1 MRILNLRLNNFKSFE
16 DQYIDFEH
24 DIPDGFVHIKGRI
37 GSGKTSIGEAI
48 LFALYGTVRNK
59 TNKQLLSWGKNR
71 GFVEIEFINGAG
83 NHIHIFREMKRYQTS
98 QLLITIDGGVPGK
111 EKKLDGANKLDVQK
125 TLETEYYDIPGYIMD
140 MMCIISF
147 NNFKSL
153 STLNTKDSR
162 QLLDFL
168 LGLEQLNPGIEK
180 LKVKMGSNREKLI
193 ELNTEIRLRDARL
206 SQDEEKIKQLEQ
218 ENDNLYLELMDK
230 VYINE
235 RYKELKDV
243 LIPDIKEN
251 QMEPLKEKQGEYDA
265 LIKNYSKSLTLLKK
279 QKQCTCPTC
288 LRDFSENSQG
298 NSQENSKENILDNI
312 KNKINELSDKG
323 SVITKQLITLN
334 EQLYDYQREL
344 KADYLNIEEEIKKK
358 IKENEVIIKQL
369 QNNIAKNSISGNIPE
384 KSDENDLSMEDL
396 TLEQQ
401 ITIVEKEQILL
412 DELIKELIGPVRN
425 KVISK
430 FVPILNRHIESYS
443 AQLSLPYQ
451 PYFTGNEFE
460 CKIKNLE
467 HDDIDISS
475 LSTGQTKSVDMIVI
489 LSIITTIL
497 YHNNMNI
504 IFLDEL
510 FTNLDPEIKYKLI
523 NILKSN
529 LPGKKILAISHEN
542 FPDSILDGSIELKY
556 SYPVSKIERI

>member
-334 EQLYDYQREL
+334 KQLYDYQSEL
-344 KADYLNIEEEIKKK
+344 KFDFLNIEEEIKKK

-369 QNNIAKNSISGNIPE
+369 QNNIAKNSISGDIPE
-384 KSDENDLSMEDL
+384 KLEDNDLSMEDL

-556 SYPVSKIERI
+556 NYPVSKIEKI

>member
-59 TNKQLLSWGKNR
+59 TNKQLLTWGKNR

-98 QLLITIDGGVPGK
+98 QLFITIDEGIPGK

-180 LKVKMGSNREKLI
+180 LKVKMSANREKLI
-193 ELNTEIRLRDARL
+193 ELNTEIRLRDARIN
-206 SQDEEKIKQLEQ
+206 QDAEKIKQLEQ

-235 RYKELKDV
+235 RYKELKEV

-251 QMEPLKEKQGEYDA
+251 QMEPLKEKQGELDA

-288 LRDFSENSQG
+288 LRDFEEDSQG
-298 NSQENSKENILDNI
+298 NSKESILDNI

-323 SVITKQLITLN
+323 RVITKQLIALN

-344 KADYLNIEEEIKKK
+344 KADYLNIEEELKQK

-369 QNNIAKNSISGNIPE
+369 SGNNPVE
-384 KSDENDLSMEDL
+384 GDGDNLKKSGDISIEDL

-412 DELIKELIGPVRN
+412 DELIKELMGPVRN

-556 SYPVSKIERI
+556 SYPVSKIEKF

>member
-1 MRILNLRLNNFKSFE
+1 M
-16 DQYIDFEH
+16 
-24 DIPDGFVHIKGRI
+24 
-37 GSGKTSIGEAI
+37 
-48 LFALYGTVRNK
+48 
-59 TNKQLLSWGKNR
+59 
-71 GFVEIEFINGAG
+71 EIEFINGAG

-98 QLLITIDGGVPGK
+98 QLLITIDEGVPGK

-288 LRDFSENSQG
+288 LRNFSENSQG

-475 LSTGQTKSVDMIVI
+475 LRTGQTKSVDMIVI

-556 SYPVSKIERI
+556 SYPVSKIDKF

>member
-1 MRILNLRLNNFKSFE
+1 MKILNLRLNNFKSFE
-16 DQYIDFEH
+16 DQYIDFEK

-71 GFVEIEFINGAG
+71 GFVEIEFINASG
-83 NHIHIFREMKRYQTS
+83 NRIHIFREMKRYKTS
-98 QLLITIDGGVPGK
+98 QLIITIDKGIPGK
-111 EKKLDGANKLDVQK
+111 EKVLDGANKLDVQRD
-125 TLETEYYDIPGYIMD
+125 LETEYYDIPGYIMD

-180 LKVKMGSNREKLI
+180 LKVKMSSNREKLI

-206 SQDEEKIKQLEQ
+206 NQEAEKKKQLEQ

-235 RYKELKDV
+235 RYNELKEV

-251 QMEPLKEKQGEYDA
+251 KLVELREKIGEYDA
-265 LIKNYSKSLTLLKK
+265 VIKNYSKSLTLLKK
-279 QKQCTCPTC
+279 QVQCTCPTC
-288 LRDFSENSQG
+288 LRDFSENG
-298 NSQENSKENILDNI
+298 EENSKDKVLDNI
-312 KNKINELSDKG
+312 RAKINELGDK
-323 SVITKQLITLN
+323 SRELNKQSIELN
-334 EQLYDYQREL
+334 KQLYDYQREL

-358 IKENEVIIKQL
+358 IKENEVLIKQL
-369 QNNIAKNSISGNIPE
+369 STSGSGGNNPVLFDTEENSG
-384 KSDENDLSMEDL
+384 ENKGIQEL

-412 DELIKELIGPVRN
+412 DELIKELMGPVRN

-443 AQLSLPYQ
+443 SQLALPYQ

>member
-1 MRILNLRLNNFKSFE
+1 MKILNLRLNNFKSFE

-59 TNKQLLSWGKNR
+59 TNKQLLTWGKNR

-98 QLLITIDGGVPGK
+98 QLLITIDGGIPDK

-180 LKVKMGSNREKLI
+180 LKSKMSSNREKLI

-206 SQDEEKIKQLEQ
+206 SQDSEKIKQLEQ

-288 LRDFSENSQG
+288 LRDFSIDGTDNV
-298 NSQENSKENILDNI
+298 LDNL
-312 KNKINELSDKG
+312 KHKINDLSDKG
-323 SVITKQLITLN
+323 SVITKQLL
-334 EQLYDYQREL
+334 ELEGQLYEYQREL
-344 KADYLNIEEEIKKK
+344 KANYLNIEEEIKQK
-358 IKENEVIIKQL
+358 IKENEVIINQL
-369 QNNIAKNSISGNIPE
+369 QKNMVGSTPFPAGKDI
-384 KSDENDLSMEDL
+384 KENDGDISIEDL

-401 ITIVEKEQILL
+401 ITVVEKEQILL

-556 SYPVSKIERI
+556 NYPVSKIERN

>member
-59 TNKQLLSWGKNR
+59 TNKQLLTWGKNR

-98 QLLITIDGGVPGK
+98 QLLITIDGGIPGK

-180 LKVKMGSNREKLI
+180 LKVKMSANREKLI
-193 ELNTEIRLRDARL
+193 ELNTEIRLRDVRIN
-206 SQDEEKIKQLEQ
+206 QDAEKIKQLEQ

-235 RYKELKDV
+235 RYKELKEV

-251 QMEPLKEKQGEYDA
+251 QMEPLKEKQGELDA

-288 LRDFSENSQG
+288 LRDFEEDSQG
-298 NSQENSKENILDNI
+298 NSKESILDNI

-323 SVITKQLITLN
+323 RVITKQLIALN

-344 KADYLNIEEEIKKK
+344 KADYLNIEEELKQK

-369 QNNIAKNSISGNIPE
+369 SGNNPVE
-384 KSDENDLSMEDL
+384 GDGDNLKKSGDISIEDL

-412 DELIKELIGPVRN
+412 DELIKELMGPVRN

-556 SYPVSKIERI
+556 SYPVSKIEKF